1 MQDARVG
8 AQGVKIISPRA
19 DKLYMGSDTAR
30 FCAFYSSSPGDPL
43 RLAYGLTRQHVG
55 CGLWAVDCGL

>member
-8 AQGVKIISPRA
+8 AQGVKIISSPRA
-19 DKLYMGSDTAR
+19 DKVYMGSDTAR
-30 FCAFYSSSPGDPL
+30 FCAFYSSSLGDPL

-55 CGLWAVDCGL
+55 CGL